1 MGVMAKPRKVQEPA
15 TPYTAKPKK
24 PVEPVRAKTGGAPVR
39 TLDEAEARKLADKI
53 FTERKDLLRR
63 LAQ

>member
-1 MGVMAKPRKVQEPA
+1 MAKPRKVQEPT
-15 TPYTAKPKK
+15 TPYTAKPKE
-24 PVEPVRAKTGGAPVR
+24 PVEPAQAKIGGPAIR
-39 TLDEAEARKLADKI
+39 MLDEAEARKLADKV